1 MLLLFDVFWC
11 ICRRE
16 EDEGAGLDRE
26 YWERVN
32 QVRSRKS
39 YLKWRKLKEVLQK
52 GENVRGAA
60 QKFERSVSNEE
71 EMKQQPVRWNRFLTE
86 LGNYWFINPLWKSR
100 NLTRSEE
107 KITYWKFQSA
117 IYIIIFILSSCCQSK
132 LQFISF
138 LHSSICNSAPIQ
150 LSSLHRFNSSFAQSP
165 NPRPIKC
172 FSVLPF
178 KIKST

>member
-1 MLLLFDVFWC
+1 MTVLVASFWYLAC

-32 QVRSRKS
+32 QVRTRKS
-39 YLKWRKLKEVLQK
+39 SLKSRILKEVLQK

-71 EMKQQPVRWNRFLTE
+71 ERKQQPVRWNRFLTE
-86 LGNYWFINPLWKSR
+86 LDKYWFLNPHSRSR

-107 KITYWKFQSA
+107 GFRKCQSA
-117 IYIIIFILSSCCQSK
+117 MYIIIFILSLSTFWQSK

-150 LSSLHRFNSSFAQSP
+150 LSHL
-165 NPRPIKC
+165 
-172 FSVLPF
+172 
-178 KIKST
+178 